1 MENCKYCSSLMIGE
15 TETKRDKTNDFFIH
29 VQIVKAFM
37 KTVKTEAIL

>member
-15 TETKRDKTNDFFIH
+15 TETKRDKTFIP

-37 KTVKTEAIL
+37 KEVKTKTIL